1 MDYTGRNT
9 VWGFRERVL
18 KNLEYLNS
26 EREMGADVHV
36 VTELITSLLG
46 LIVFPYEEIKER
58 GYSSFERYKLND
70 LPDSEW
76 PSWKI
81 EIGSSDNLADLV
93 RHLRN
98 AISHRRI
105 YFSSDSRRPEDVDV
119 RFRDCKNPKGPA
131 DWGAIINAAQLRR
144 FVLRF
149 AELLKEWER
158 DYS

>member
-93 RHLRN
+93 RC
-98 AISHRRI
+98 ATQYPTDGFISPQTVAGRKTWMSDFGIARI
-105 YFSSDSRRPEDVDV
+105 P
-119 RFRDCKNPKGPA
+119 RDQPTG
-131 DWGAIINAAQLRR
+131 GR
-144 FVLRF
+144 
-149 AELLKEWER
+149 
-158 DYS
+158 S